1 MPSDETRVRQSGVSQ
16 IQSPSG
22 LRGLWNGL
30 RQSLQQRMLGR
41 KFGRASIGRS
51 RKSITASNAP
61 STNSIGLSN
70 LGAGAE
76 LYAQLKRELEA
87 IADFQRNA
95 AGAFGHRLDQL
106 AAIDGDVEALLI
118 ELFQP
123 DIADKWQGN
132 LGLRAAFGRRLAQIS
147 TRLEIAYRDLLD
159 EGRRKYPRGSR
170 GAQRLPDVACRA
182 MMQIG
187 LTMRW
192 HCYANKREPSTSWG
206 RLYRLYRFVEKRG
219 IVREKITLNGRVTTT
234 CHQEFA
240 RIILFGLA
248 EPAGL
253 SPEMIDAAYAWCGDW
268 GDLVEFAPA
277 DSVEGEQHC
286 FDMEGN
292 LPPSQFHP
300 QMQSDRMRCF
310 STAAVCFKVV
320 SVREIARGG
329 ASHIAVD
336 NSTAQVGN
344 QGAKGRPGATQP
356 AAPVL
361 SSVQRDDLIRHLM
374 SGWVKARPARR
385 VERESDGLKV
395 ARVACG
401 ADAINEL
408 LYAESKS
415 NAGSPPEFSFEHWSI
430 ENESA
435 SGYGLRKKKVSE
447 DPEAGKLVCLRADGS
462 PIWQVGAVRWQRN
475 AETGEPQLGIE
486 TLADNPKVVELSL
499 APGINGGLPQ
509 TQTQTQ
515 IPIPVS
521 AVVSDRNQSPW
532 IATGLLPAEI
542 TELARRGTKIPNSD
556 IAHLGLVQNLPAQ
569 NAQMAQSLQARQV
582 SGPLIKALLL
592 PRGAGRGTAHSL
604 VISGQSFTVGTVL
617 KISSD
622 AADNVKF
629 WIRLNGVL
637 DYTDSW
643 ARMSF
648 TVMSRAQ

>member
-1 MPSDETRVRQSGVSQ
+1 MSSNETPGRNSAVRQSRF
-16 IQSPSG
+16 
-22 LRGLWNGL
+22 RGLWDGL
-30 RQSLQQRMLGR
+30 RQGLRQRTLGR
-41 KFGRASIGRS
+41 KLGGAVHEGGSETHIV
-51 RKSITASNAP
+51 SNAP
-61 STNSIGLSN
+61 STNSTGLSN

-76 LYAQLKRELEA
+76 LYAQLKREMEK
-87 IADFQRNA
+87 IVNFQQNA
-95 AGAFGHRLDQL
+95 AGAFGHRFDQL
-106 AAIDGDVEALLI
+106 VEIDLEIEALLT

-123 DIADKWQGN
+123 DIAEKWQGN
-132 LGLRAAFGRRLAQIS
+132 LGLRAAFARRLAQIS
-147 TRLEIAYRDLLD
+147 TRLAIAYRDLLD
-159 EGRRKYPRGSR
+159 EGRHKYPPGSR
-170 GAQRLPDVACRA
+170 GAQRLPAIACRA
-182 MMQIG
+182 IVQIG
-187 LTMRW
+187 LSMRW

-219 IVREKITLNGRVTTT
+219 LVREKITLNDRASTT

-253 SPEMIDAAYAWCGDW
+253 APEMIDAAYFWCGEW
-268 GDLVEFAPA
+268 SDLVEFSPVA
-277 DSVEGEQHC
+277 SVEGEQHC

-320 SVREIARGG
+320 SVRET
-329 ASHIAVD
+329 SNTVAVD
-336 NSTAQVGN
+336 NRTVQVGK
-344 QGAKGRPGATQP
+344 QGAKSRQGAYQHP
-356 AAPVL
+356 AHGL
-361 SSVQRDDLIRHLM
+361 SNVQRDDLIRHLM

-385 VERESDGLKV
+385 VERGSEGLKV

-408 LYAESKS
+408 LYAESKPDS
-415 NAGSPPEFSFEHWSI
+415 GIPPEFSFEHWSI

-447 DPEAGKLVCLRADGS
+447 DPEAGKLVCLRANGS
-462 PIWQVGAVRWQRN
+462 PIWQVGVVRWQRN

-486 TLADNPKVVELSL
+486 TLADNPKVVHLSL
-499 APGINGGLPQ
+499 APGTSGGLPK
-509 TQTQTQ
+509 TPTMNRTS
-515 IPIPVS
+515 V
-521 AVVSDRNQSPW
+521 AGSDIGQMPG

-542 TELARRGTKIPNSD
+542 AELARRGTKISNSDLAHNGLAPNSSTGSPQT
-556 IAHLGLVQNLPAQ
+556 AHARPAS
-569 NAQMAQSLQARQV
+569 APV
-582 SGPLIKALLL
+582 IKALLL
-592 PRGAGRGTAHSL
+592 PRDTSRGISHSL

-622 AADNVKF
+622 ASENAKF
-629 WIRLNGVL
+629 WIRLNGVV

-643 ARMSF
+643 AQMSF
-648 TVMSRAQ
+648 AVMSRAQ